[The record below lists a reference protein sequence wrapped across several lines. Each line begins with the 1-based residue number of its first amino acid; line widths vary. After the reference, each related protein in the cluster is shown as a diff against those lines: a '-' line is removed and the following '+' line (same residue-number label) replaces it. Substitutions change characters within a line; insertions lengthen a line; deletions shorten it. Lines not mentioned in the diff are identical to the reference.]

1 MRTLKYAMLG
11 LMKRGPISG
20 YDISREFSDN
30 ALASF
35 WHARHSQIYPELK
48 RLLEEGLITYET
60 VIQGEK
66 LEKKVY
72 SLTPL
77 GEAEFRHWLRSDEPL
92 DPTPKDV
99 FRLRT
104 YYSESLSPDEY
115 LRLLD
120 SQTRQHRARL
130 EALQTT
136 DRSFPQVPPVGTPEH
151 GDYLVLQG
159 ALMRESAYLDWLKLC
174 RRAFTQ
180 KEGPSGE

>member
-1 MRTLKYAMLG
+1 MRTLKYAILG

-20 YDISREFSDN
+20 YDIAREFSDN

-48 RLLEEGLITYET
+48 RLLDEGLITYET

-72 SLTPL
+72 SLTPQ
-77 GEAEFRHWLRSDEPL
+77 GEADFQQWLRSDEPL

-104 YYSESLSPDEY
+104 YYSDSLNTDEY
-115 LRLLD
+115 LHLLD
-120 SQTRQHRARL
+120 SQIKHHMARL
-130 EALQTT
+130 DALEEIN
-136 DRSFPQVPPVGTPEH
+136 RRFPQIPPRKTPEH

-159 ALMRESAYLDWLKLC
+159 ALMREKAYLDWLELC
-174 RRAFTQ
+174 RRSFT
-180 KEGPSGE
+180 ET